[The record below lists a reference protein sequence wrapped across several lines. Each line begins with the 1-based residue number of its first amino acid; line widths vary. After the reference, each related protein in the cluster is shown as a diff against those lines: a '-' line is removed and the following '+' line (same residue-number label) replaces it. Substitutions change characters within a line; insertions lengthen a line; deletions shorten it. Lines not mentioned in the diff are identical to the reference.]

1 MLDGNVSG
9 KDVSNMQL
17 GGGCII
23 YLIIFSNPS
32 ATFEEVMNIS

>member
-1 MLDGNVSG
+1 MLGGNVSG

-17 GGGCII
+17 GGCII